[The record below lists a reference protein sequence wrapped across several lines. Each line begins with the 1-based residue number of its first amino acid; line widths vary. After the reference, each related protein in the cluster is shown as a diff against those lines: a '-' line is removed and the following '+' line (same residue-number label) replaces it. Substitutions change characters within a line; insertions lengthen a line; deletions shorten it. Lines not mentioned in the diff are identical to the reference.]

1 MIHVIATIELHPG
14 RRARFL
20 EEFARLVP
28 DVRAEAGCIEYG
40 GAVDVPSG
48 LAVQLPLRPDVVTVV
63 EKWTDLPALTAH
75 LRAPHM
81 TVYRERVQAF
91 VVHTTIIVL
100 EPAGE
105 PG

>member
-14 RRARFL
+14 TRARFL
-20 EEFARLVP
+20 DEFARLVP
-28 DVRAEAGCIEYG
+28 DVRAEVGCIEYG

-48 LAVQLPLRPDVVTVV
+48 LGVQLPLRPDVVTVV

-81 TVYRERVQAF
+81 KIYRERVQAF
-91 VVHTTIIVL
+91 VVQTSIIVL